1 MSSVEPGRRTLPARS
16 KRAGRIAA
24 CTALVLSAGML
35 LAAPASADDTAP
47 HRTAAEQSAPA
58 LGRLPT
64 LTFPKHPAPKSRA
77 AGVEGA
83 AAAVVPA
90 KPRLDVDGDG
100 ISDTV
105 YRGIDG
111 VVYVSTNSVEHEYT
125 ISGDSYEQYKDLVAP
140 GDLNGNGSPEILTL
154 TATGTLSLAES
165 EGEYGAGYATWSGKG
180 WQIYN
185 KLVAAGDLTGDGRG
199 DLLARTPSGELYLYA
214 ANGAVNSNPFKSR
227 VKVGNGWGVYDQLV
241 GADDVTGDGIGDLFT
256 RTPAGEL
263 YFYAGTG
270 SAAKPFAGRVKVGN
284 GWNDYNQIV
293 AVDDANGDG
302 LGDLVARTTA
312 GAVYYY
318 ESTGAGSFLSREGGG
333 TGWNVASLFVG
344 AGGNPDFGKNEML
357 GLDTK
362 GTLFWYYPK
371 NNGLLA
377 ARQQVGDTGGWGRA
391 NINFASSFDNDGRAE
406 LMELYNGT
414 LYNGGYTIGKGW
426 GVYNSLVGPGDLS
439 GDGKGDLLARTSGG
453 TLYLYRGN
461 GTGNAFASRI
471 KVGGGWNAYN
481 KLVGAGDYNGDG
493 LTDLLART
501 TGGTLY
507 LYPGTGVASKPFK
520 SRVSIGGGWNTYK
533 KLAAPGDIN
542 GDGKADLV
550 GVDGKGDLYRY
561 TSTGTGKF
569 SARARVGGGW
579 GTYYNLY

>member
-1 MSSVEPGRRTLPARS
+1 MPARS

-47 HRTAAEQSAPA
+47 HRTAVEQPAPA
-58 LGRLPT
+58 IGTLPS
-64 LTFPKHPAPKSRA
+64 LSLPERPAHPAKKSGA
-77 AGVEGA
+77 AAVEGA

-100 ISDTV
+100 YSDTV

-111 VVYVSTNSVEHEYT
+111 VVYVSTGTANHEYT
-125 ISGDSYEQYKDLVAP
+125 INGDPYEQYKDLVAP
-140 GDLNGNGSPEILTL
+140 GDLNGDGKPEILSL
-154 TATGTLSLAES
+154 TATGTLSLHQGES
-165 EGEYGAGYATWSGKG
+165 ENGVGYATWSGKG
-180 WQIYN
+180 WAMYN
-185 KLVAAGDLTGDGRG
+185 KLVGAGDLTGDGRG
-199 DLLARTPSGELYLYA
+199 DVLARTPSGELYLYA
-214 ANGAVNSNPFKSR
+214 TNGAVTSNPLRSG

-241 GADDVTGDGIGDLFT
+241 GANDVTGDGIGDLFA
-256 RTPAGEL
+256 RTTTGEL

-270 SAAKPFAGRVKVGN
+270 NAAKPFAGRVKVGN
-284 GWNDYNQIV
+284 GWNGYNQIIS
-293 AVDDANGDG
+293 VDDANGDG
-302 LGDLVARTTA
+302 LGDIVARTPA

-318 ESTGAGSFLSREGGG
+318 ESTGVGSFLARSNGSPD
-333 TGWNVASLFVG
+333 WNVASLFVG

-362 GTLFWYYPK
+362 GNLYWYYPR
-371 NNGLLA
+371 NNGLFA
-377 ARQQVGDTGGWGRA
+377 ARQQVGQNWGGA
-391 NINFASSFDNDGRAE
+391 NITFASSLDYDGRAE
-406 LMELYNGT
+406 LMELYAGT
-414 LYNGGYTIGKGW
+414 LYNGDYTIGKGW

-453 TLYLYRGN
+453 TLYLYRGL
-461 GTGNAFASRI
+461 GTGAGFASRI
-471 KVGGGWNAYN
+471 NVGGGWDVYN

-493 LTDLLART
+493 RTDLLARSKS
-501 TGGTLY
+501 GYLY

-520 SRVSIGGGWNTYK
+520 ARVTIGGGWNTYK
-533 KLAAPGDIN
+533 KLAAPGDMN

-550 GVDGKGDLYRY
+550 GVDAKGDLYRY

-569 SARARVGGGW
+569 GARARVGGGW
-579 GTYYNLY
+579 ATYVNLY

>member
-1 MSSVEPGRRTLPARS
+1 MPARS

-47 HRTAAEQSAPA
+47 RRAAVEQSVPA
-58 LGRLPT
+58 IGELPSLT
-64 LTFPKHPAPKSRA
+64 LPKHPAKKSRA

-90 KPRLDVDGDG
+90 KPRLDLDGDG
-100 ISDTV
+100 YSETM
-105 YRGIDG
+105 YRAINGK
-111 VVYVSTNSVEHEYT
+111 VYVEPST
-125 ISGDSYEQYKDLVAP
+125 GADSYEYSIYGADGVQFKDLVAP
-140 GDLNGNGSPEILTL
+140 GDLDGNGSPELLTL
-154 TATGTLSLAES
+154 TATGTLSLYQS
-165 EGEYGAGYATWSGKG
+165 QSTSSSYATWSGQG
-180 WQIYN
+180 WQMYN
-185 KLVAAGDLTGDGRG
+185 KVVGAGDLTGDGRG

-214 ANGAVNSNPFKSR
+214 ANGAVDSNPFRSR

-241 GADDVTGDGIGDLFT
+241 GANDVTGDGIADLFT
-256 RTPAGEL
+256 RTTAGEL

-270 SAAKPFAGRVKVGN
+270 KSAQPFKGRVLVGK
-284 GWNDYNQIV
+284 GWNSYNQIIG
-293 AVDDANGDG
+293 VDDANGDG
-302 LGDLVARTTA
+302 LGDIVARTTA

-318 ESTGAGSFLSREGGG
+318 ESTGVGSFLTRSGGG
-333 TGWNVASLFVG
+333 GGWNVASQFVG
-344 AGGNPDFGKNEML
+344 AGGNPDFGKNEMF

-362 GTLFWYYPK
+362 GSLYWYYPK
-371 NNGLLA
+371 NNGLFA
-377 ARQQVGDTGGWGRA
+377 ARQRVGNSGGWAGA
-391 NINFASSFDNDGRAE
+391 NLTFTSALTGDGRGD
-406 LMELYNGT
+406 LLELYAGT
-414 LYNGGYTIGKGW
+414 LYNGNYTIGKGW

-439 GDGKGDLLARTSGG
+439 GDGKGDLLARTRGG

-461 GTGNAFASRI
+461 GTGVGFASPI
-471 KVGGGWNAYN
+471 KVGGGWDAYN

-493 LTDLLART
+493 RTDLLARSKS
-501 TGGTLY
+501 GYLY

-520 SRVSIGGGWNTYK
+520 ARVTIGGGWNTYK

-550 GVDGKGDLYRY
+550 GVDAKGDLYRY

-569 SARARVGGGW
+569 GARARVGGGW
-579 GTYYNLY
+579 ATYVNLY

>member
-1 MSSVEPGRRTLPARS
+1 MPARS

-47 HRTAAEQSAPA
+47 RRTAVEQSAPA
-58 LGRLPT
+58 IGELPS
-64 LTFPKHPAPKSRA
+64 LSLPKHPAKKSGA

-90 KPRLDVDGDG
+90 KPRLDLDGDG
-100 ISDTV
+100 YSETM
-105 YRGIDG
+105 YRAIDG
-111 VVYVSTNSVEHEYT
+111 KVYVEPST
-125 ISGDSYEQYKDLVAP
+125 GADSYEYSIYGADGVQLKDLVAP
-140 GDLNGNGSPEILTL
+140 GDLDGNGSPELLTL
-154 TATGTLSLAES
+154 TASGTLSLYQS
-165 EGEYGAGYATWSGKG
+165 QSTSSSYATWSGQG
-180 WQIYN
+180 WAMYN
-185 KLVAAGDLTGDGRG
+185 KLVSGGDLTGDGRG

-214 ANGAVNSNPFKSR
+214 ANGAVDSNPFRSR

-241 GADDVTGDGIGDLFT
+241 GANDVTGDGIGDLFT
-256 RTPAGEL
+256 RSTAGEL

-270 SAAKPFAGRVKVGN
+270 NAAKPFAGRVKVGN
-284 GWNDYNQIV
+284 GWNGYNQII

-302 LGDLVARTTA
+302 LGDIVARTTA
-312 GAVYYY
+312 GAMYYY
-318 ESTGAGSFLSREGGG
+318 ESTGVGSFLTRSGGG
-333 TGWNVASLFVG
+333 GGWYVASLFVG

-362 GTLFWYYPK
+362 GNLYWYYPK

-377 ARQQVGDTGGWGRA
+377 ARQQVGKNWGGANITFPSALTSNGRA
-391 NINFASSFDNDGRAE
+391 D
-406 LMELYNGT
+406 LLELYAGT
-414 LYNGGYTIGKGW
+414 LYNGDYVIGKGW

-461 GTGNAFASRI
+461 GSGAWFASRI
-471 KVGGGWNAYN
+471 KVGGGWDAYN

-493 LTDLLART
+493 LTDLLARSKS
-501 TGGTLY
+501 GYLY

-520 SRVSIGGGWNTYK
+520 ARQTIGGGWNTYK

-550 GVDGKGDLYRY
+550 GVDAKGDLYRY

-569 SARARVGGGW
+569 GARARVGGGW
-579 GTYYNLY
+579 ATYVNLY

>member
-1 MSSVEPGRRTLPARS
+1 MPARS

-47 HRTAAEQSAPA
+47 RRTAVEQSAPA
-58 LGRLPT
+58 IGELPS
-64 LTFPKHPAPKSRA
+64 LSLPKHPAKKSGA

-100 ISDTV
+100 YSDTV

-111 VVYVSTNSVEHEYT
+111 TVYVSTSTAEHEYT
-125 ISGDSYEQYKDLVAP
+125 INGDPYEQYKDLVAP
-140 GDLNGNGSPEILTL
+140 GDLNGDGKPEILSL
-154 TATGTLSLAES
+154 TATGTLSLHQGES
-165 EGEYGAGYATWSGKG
+165 ENGVGYATWSGKG
-180 WQIYN
+180 WAMYN
-185 KLVAAGDLTGDGRG
+185 KLVGAGDLTGDGRG
-199 DLLARTPSGELYLYA
+199 DVLARTPSGELYLYA
-214 ANGAVNSNPFKSR
+214 TNGAVASNPLRSR

-241 GADDVTGDGIGDLFT
+241 GANDVTGDGIGDLFT
-256 RTPAGEL
+256 RTTAGEL

-270 SAAKPFAGRVKVGN
+270 NAAKPFAGRVKVGN
-284 GWNDYNQIV
+284 GWNGYNQIV
-293 AVDDANGDG
+293 SVDDANGDG
-302 LGDLVARTTA
+302 LGDIVARTTA

-318 ESTGAGSFLSREGGG
+318 ESTGAGSFLTRSGGG

-362 GTLFWYYPK
+362 GNLYWYYPK
-371 NNGLLA
+371 NNGLFA
-377 ARQQVGDTGGWGRA
+377 ARQQVGQNWGGA
-391 NINFASSFDNDGRAE
+391 NITFASSFDYDGRAE
-406 LMELYNGT
+406 LMELYAGT
-414 LYNGGYTIGKGW
+414 LYNGDYTIGKGW

-453 TLYLYRGN
+453 TLYLYRGL
-461 GTGNAFASRI
+461 GTGAGFASPI

-493 LTDLLART
+493 LTDLLARSKS
-501 TGGTLY
+501 GYLY

-520 SRVSIGGGWNTYK
+520 ARQTIGGGWNTYK

-550 GVDGKGDLYRY
+550 GVDAKGDLYRY

-569 SARARVGGGW
+569 GARARVGGGW
-579 GTYYNLY
+579 ATYVNLY

>member
-1 MSSVEPGRRTLPARS
+1 
-16 KRAGRIAA
+16 
-24 CTALVLSAGML
+24 ML

-47 HRTAAEQSAPA
+47 HRTAVEQSVPA
-58 LGRLPT
+58 LGQLPSLT
-64 LTFPKHPAPKSRA
+64 LPKPAARTSRA

-90 KPRLDVDGDG
+90 KPRLDMDGDG
-100 ISDTV
+100 YSDTMYRAINGKV
-105 YRGIDG
+105 YIEP
-111 VVYVSTNSVEHEYT
+111 STGADSHEYT
-125 ISGDSYEQYKDLVAP
+125 IYGSDEQYKDFVAP
-140 GDLNGNGSPEILTL
+140 GDLDGNGRPEFLTL
-154 TATGTLSLAES
+154 SATGTLSLFQS
-165 EGEYGAGYATWSGKG
+165 QSDTDSGYATWSGKG
-180 WQIYN
+180 WQMYN
-185 KLVAAGDLTGDGRG
+185 KLVAAGDLNGDGRG
-199 DLLARTPSGELYLYA
+199 DMLARTPSGELYLYA
-214 ANGAVNSNPFKSR
+214 ANGAVDSNPFRSR
-227 VKVGNGWGVYDQLV
+227 VKVGNGWGAYDQLV
-241 GADDVTGDGIGDLFT
+241 GANDVTGDGIGDLFT

-270 SAAKPFAGRVKVGN
+270 STAKPFAGRVKVGN
-284 GWNDYNQIV
+284 GWNGYNQII
-293 AVDDANGDG
+293 AVDDANNDG
-302 LGDLVARTTA
+302 FGDLLARTTA
-312 GAVYYY
+312 GAMYYY
-318 ESTGAGSFLSREGGG
+318 ESTGTGSFLSRTGGG

-344 AGGNPDFGKNEML
+344 AGGSPDFGKNEMF

-371 NNGLLA
+371 NNGLFA
-377 ARQQVGDTGGWGRA
+377 ARQQVSDTGGWGKA
-391 NINFASSFDNDGRAE
+391 NITFASSLNADGRGE
-406 LMELYNGT
+406 LMEVYAGT
-414 LYNGGYTIGKGW
+414 LYVEGYPVGNGW

-439 GDGKGDLLARTSGG
+439 GDGKGDLLARTTGG

-461 GTGNAFASRI
+461 GTGTGFASRI
-471 KVGGGWNAYN
+471 TVGGGWNAYN